1 MLGINAPSGFGGSF
15 FEAHNNGGSAL
26 FTMDTTGYL
35 SLSTGIRGNASATTV
50 SYIGGRDVTTT
61 SPGGATLRG
70 GDVTGGTTASLTPG
84 STTVRGGDNA
94 SSGATENGGSLT
106 MRGGDTTNASSAVNA
121 PGSVTIRA
129 GNTSSTGL
137 STAGTL
143 TINGGSILG
152 AATNVAGG
160 DITVGPGLGTGN
172 AQPGHTK
179 LQSTTFSGTSGITA
193 QTAVTAYVVHKK
205 AGSNTSAT
213 ATNMFQISVAANQT
227 VGVEVIVHVETTQAT
242 PHNCST
248 TETFVLAVQNTS
260 STVTQA
266 STAGSTASICDAG
279 TLTLSNTTTAFTT
292 ANPAVFKVTPSWTT
306 IVPTAVII
314 TVEVHNLSQQ
324 DISLL

>member
-1 MLGINAPSGFGGSF
+1 MNKLFCVLGPLLLSAISFGQTS
-15 FEAHNNGGSAL
+15 
-26 FTMDTTGYL
+26 
-35 SLSTGIRGNASATTV
+35 TTV
-50 SYIGGRDVTTT
+50 SGSIPLSSTTT
-61 SPGGATLRG
+61 MPAAPTLVVSP
-70 GDVTGGTTASLTPG
+70 VTGGANSAST
-84 STTVRGGDNA
+84 
-94 SSGATENGGSLT
+94 
-106 MRGGDTTNASSAVNA
+106 
-121 PGSVTIRA
+121 
-129 GNTSSTGL
+129 
-137 STAGTL
+137 
-143 TINGGSILG
+143 G